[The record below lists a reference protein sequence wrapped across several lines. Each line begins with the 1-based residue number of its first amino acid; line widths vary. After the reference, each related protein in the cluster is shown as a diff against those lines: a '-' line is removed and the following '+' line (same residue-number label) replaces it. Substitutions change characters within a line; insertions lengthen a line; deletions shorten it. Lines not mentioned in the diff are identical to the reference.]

1 MSRPT
6 AKPSPV
12 LPHLTQRELDTLTAA
27 LHCWQNELSYHSI
40 SELRAY
46 HTELTQYV
54 PLTID
59 EVDVLLARLRRRAGG
74 ES

>member
-6 AKPSPV
+6 AKPFPV
-12 LPHLTQRELDTLTAA
+12 LPHLTRRELDTLTAA
-27 LHCWQNELSYHSI
+27 LHCWQNELSYYTVE
-40 SELRAY
+40 ELRAY
-46 HTELTQYV
+46 HTELTRYV

-59 EVDVLLARLRRRAGG
+59 EVDALVTRLRRRVGG